1 MSGNKVRAFGPGL
14 EPRGNVVGEPASFTV
29 ETANAGKG
37 KLDVAVND
45 PKGKQVKVR
54 CVFLSFISFLF
65 INFSVVSLFSLF
77 CFHFSFIYS
86 FFLNFLHFSLF
97 LRFSIASL
105 FPVFA
110 FDLTLFHLDSLYCL
124 KPYQMMTSF
133 GK

>member
-65 INFSVVSLFSLF
+65 IKFSVVSLFPFSVSISRSYILSHFLF
-77 CFHFSFIYS
+77 FFISSFLYRFSFSCIC
-86 FFLNFLHFSLF
+86 
-97 LRFSIASL
+97 I
-105 FPVFA
+105 
-110 FDLTLFHLDSLYCL
+110 
-124 KPYQMMTSF
+124 
-133 GK
+133 